1 MGKYPALNARQLD
14 KRLRELGCKFLR
26 QKGSH
31 KHYSNPFNPDR
42 LITFPDHGGDI
53 PKGIIEDIIEDL
65 GITRE
70 QFFNSQFP

>member
-1 MGKYPALNARQLD
+1 MSKYPILNARQLD
-14 KRLRELGCKFLR
+14 RRLREIGCQFLR

-42 LITFPDHGGDI
+42 IITFPDHGGDI
-53 PKGIIEDIIEDL
+53 PKGIIADIIEDL

-70 QFFNSQFP
+70 QFYDPEFP